1 MTEGHIPEAI
11 VIELLKKVK
20 YPGYSRDIISFGML
34 KGTSVD
40 NGKLIVHLAM
50 NGVEEGAAQ
59 QIKEDTRHVL
69 EAEAGF
75 DEVRVEV
82 ESTPPDATA
91 DHEESVS
98 SEQLFNPQP
107 LPGVDKVIAV
117 SSGKGGVG
125 KSTVAVNLACV
136 AAQQGLKV
144 GLFDADIHGPSLPTL
159 LGITTHPET
168 TDEGIVPFEK
178 HGIKSMSI
186 GFIVES
192 GQPLIWRGPMLNKA
206 LEQICQGTHWGDL
219 DVLFV
224 DLPPGTGDVQISLA
238 QKYKIDGALVVTT
251 PQNLALEDV
260 RRGAIMFKHTNIP
273 VLGVVE
279 NMSYYRCPHCGDL
292 SHPFGEGG
300 GLREAQGLELPL
312 LGSIPLDP
320 RIMELADQGIPIILQ
335 EPESETTKAYLE
347 LWENATNR
355 LEEMLV
361 S

>member
-1 MTEGHIPEAI
+1 MTEGQIPEAM
-11 VIELLKKVK
+11 VTELLKKVK

-34 KGTSVD
+34 KSASVD
-40 NGKLIVHLAM
+40 NGKLTVHLAM
-50 NGVEEGAAQ
+50 NGVEEGTVQ
-59 QIKEDTRHVL
+59 QIKEDVRHIL
-69 EAEAGF
+69 EAESGF
-75 DEVRVEV
+75 DEVHVDVEN
-82 ESTPPDATA
+82 TLPDAGTNQ
-91 DHEESVS
+91 EESVS
-98 SEQLFNPQP
+98 SDKLFNPQQ
-107 LPGVDKVIAV
+107 LPGVDKIIAV

-159 LGITTHPET
+159 LGIKIHPEAT
-168 TDEGIVPFEK
+168 EDGIVPFEK

-206 LEQICQGTHWGDL
+206 LEQICEGTQWGDL
-219 DVLFV
+219 DMLFV
-224 DLPPGTGDVQISLA
+224 DLPPGTGDVQISFA
-238 QKYKIDGALVVTT
+238 QKYKIEGALVVTT

-260 RRGAIMFKHTNIP
+260 RRGAIMFKHTNVP

-320 RIMELADQGIPIILQ
+320 KTMELADQGLPIVLHQ
-335 EPESETTKAYLE
+335 PESETTKAYLE
-347 LWENATNR
+347 LWKNSQKR
-355 LEEMLV
+355 LEEILV